1 MILATLEGTMTQLR
15 ITPHEPTVRA
25 EHASLTTYL
34 TSVLNSQQLARPL
47 LVSFT
52 QWDFAVAA
60 VGEITLTLADMGSE
74 VSLALWSDA
83 TPLRDV
89 GWQVHH
95 TIAALGGSPT
105 IDQRLKKALQKA
117 GLPES
122 TFIDPPK
129 HWTPREPLPA
139 ITNRSRSQLRTL
151 TYRGAPLGRGI
162 LEVPPHADV
171 PVTDDYLWPKQYVER
186 AARSYAFVYD
196 ATDEVIRQ
204 RNITAVFTYNGRFL
218 HDSAVAAAAR
228 AHKVPVLAYDT
239 GGLDT
244 DFDLTIDDTHDWSAL
259 QQRMRTMYE
268 NWPQPEGDAIGSSWF
283 IDRRDHAEALNAKFT
298 GDQRKGLGIE
308 RTSNETVVTYF
319 SSSGDEIAELDL
331 DWADFFNGQEGAV
344 LAVAEA
350 CRELGHRFV
359 VRTHPHK
366 RSKPR
371 RDVQDWH
378 AAVAAANP
386 DLHLDE
392 HSPVDSYTLMQ
403 QSDVVVTFGSTTGV
417 EAGFAECPVIVLG
430 PCAYDELGCATPVR
444 NQAELM
450 EALRSVTPARKQ
462 TAIAYGL
469 MMKRRGFAFRYLNRN
484 DDGTRSLAGINIIE
498 PQELIRHLSH
508 RLKRWELSRLT
519 AGESEQ
525 RSG

>member
-1 MILATLEGTMTQLR
+1 MTQLR
-15 ITPHEPTVRA
+15 ITPREPAVRA
-25 EHASLTTYL
+25 EHVSLANYL
-34 TSVLNSQQLARPL
+34 TSVLSPEQLARPL

-60 VGEITLTLADMGSE
+60 VGEITMTLADMGSQ
-74 VSLALWSDA
+74 VSVALWSDA

-95 TIAALGGSPT
+95 TIAALGASPT
-105 IDQRLKKALQKA
+105 IDQRLKKALHAA
-117 GLPES
+117 GLPAS

-129 HWTPREPLPA
+129 HWKPKAPIPT

-171 PVTDDYLWPKQYVER
+171 PVTDDYLWPKRYVER
-186 AARSYAFVYD
+186 AARSYAYVFD
-196 ATDEVIRQ
+196 ATDAVIRQ

-228 AHKVPVLAYDT
+228 SHNLPVLAYDT

-259 QQRMRTMYE
+259 QQRMRTMYG
-268 NWPQPEGDAIGSSWF
+268 NWPQPEADAIGFAWF

-298 GDQRKGLGIE
+298 GDQRQGLGIE
-308 RTSNETVVTYF
+308 RAPDEVVVTYF

-331 DWADFFNGQEGAV
+331 DWADFFNGQEGAL

-350 CRELGHRFV
+350 CRELGYRLV

-366 RSKPR
+366 RFKPR

-403 QSDVVVTFGSTTGV
+403 QSDIVVTFGSTTGV
-417 EAGFAECPVIVLG
+417 EAGFAERPVIVLG

-444 NQAELM
+444 NKAELM
-450 EALRSVTPARKQ
+450 EALRAVTPAKKE
-462 TAIAYGL
+462 TAIPYGL
-469 MMKRRGFAFRYLNRN
+469 MMKRRGFAYRYLTR
-484 DDGTRSLAGINIIE
+484 DGDGIRSLAGTIITE
-498 PQELIRHLSH
+498 PKELIRHLSH
-508 RLKRWELSRLT
+508 RLKRWEISRLT
-519 AGESEQ
+519 AGESEV